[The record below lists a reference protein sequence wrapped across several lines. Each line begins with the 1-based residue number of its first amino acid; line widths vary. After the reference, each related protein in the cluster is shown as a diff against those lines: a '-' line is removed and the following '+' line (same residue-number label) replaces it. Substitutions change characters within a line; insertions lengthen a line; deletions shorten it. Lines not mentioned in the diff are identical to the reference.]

1 MAVPWFKTAFTPTLS
16 GITMQIKQIALA
28 VAAALAAASSF
39 AADVPHVAT
48 SSYTTG
54 ASAQQPDF
62 TAALGTMCTAAGG
75 TLHAFK
81 ATANNN
87 GGLENQL
94 TLACQDST
102 GAAKSFNLTA
112 IDTVYQNVGGGSL
125 TSVINPL
132 LNTSTTFVDPA
143 SATCAV
149 GITVGSGAVLPAGT
163 VVHTG
168 CGTLTSQSEGGF
180 SDTEVTIAQSY
191 LDGVFAAS
199 GISPT
204 PSLATITTKSAN
216 LLQAFGVAVSD
227 DLYVALYKA
236 QVGTIIPASLCP
248 AATAT
253 AADIVAA
260 GYGSAT
266 VTANT
271 LCQPSVSRAE
281 MASIMNGTTIV
292 KNNGTLVFNGLA
304 SNKLTYCRRPVTSGT
319 QQTAQNYFLT
329 NPASTSGLPVIGGD
343 YTLLN
348 SASKIESI
356 SNGVKFAV
364 FVGSGTGNTTDCL
377 GGRNADTTPGANGT
391 IAAGPVYRIGIVSA
405 EKRPNV
411 AFASSTTAA
420 QGNYKF
426 VRLSEVPVTE
436 GGTTSTNT
444 FTAKTGRYDFIVE
457 SRVNTETA
465 ATSAATVTL
474 LDQVIANISGN
485 AYPGLFKIDTTA
497 TTTRSFNHF
506 NSDSKA
512 PVVR

>member
-1 MAVPWFKTAFTPTLS
+1 
-16 GITMQIKQIALA
+16 MQIKQIALA
-28 VAAALAAASSF
+28 VAASLAAASSF

-62 TAALGTMCTAAGG
+62 TAALGNMCTAAGG

-81 ATANNN
+81 NTANNN
-87 GGLENQL
+87 GNLENVL

-102 GAAKSFNLTA
+102 GAAKAFNGTT

-132 LNTSTTFVDPA
+132 LNTSTTFVDAA

-149 GITVGSGAVLPAGT
+149 GATVGTGAVLPAGT

-248 AATAT
+248 AASA
-253 AADIVAA
+253 ASADIVAA
-260 GYGSAT
+260 GYGGT
-266 VTANT
+266 VGTTTYVPNT

-281 MASIMNGTTIV
+281 MASVMNGTALV
-292 KNNGTLVFNGLA
+292 KASGTLVFNGLA

-329 NPASTSGLPVIGGD
+329 NPASGSGLSVFGGD

-348 SASKIESI
+348 ASSKIESI
-356 SNGVKFAV
+356 TNGVKYAV

-377 GGRNADTTPGANGT
+377 GGRNADTTPGTNGT
-391 IAAGPVYRIGIVSA
+391 VSAGPQYRIGIVSA

-411 AFASSTTAA
+411 AFASPVASPAA

-444 FTAKTGRYDFIVE
+444 FTAKNGRYDLIVE

-474 LDQVIANISGN
+474 FDQVIANISGST
-485 AYPGLFKIDTTA
+485 YPGLFKIDTTT
-497 TTTRSFNHF
+497 TTTRSFNHSG
-506 NSDSKA
+506 SDSKA

>member
-1 MAVPWFKTAFTPTLS
+1 LNHQGAVTVPWFNTAFTPTFS

-28 VAAALAAASSF
+28 VAAAVAAASSF

-62 TAALGTMCTAAGG
+62 TAALGAMCSAAGG

-81 ATANNN
+81 ATTNNN
-87 GGLENQL
+87 GNLENQL

-125 TSVINPL
+125 TSVINPI

-143 SATCAV
+143 STTCAV
-149 GITVGSGAVLPAGT
+149 GTTVGTGAVLPAGT

-191 LDGVFAAS
+191 LDGLGVNLS
-199 GISPT
+199 GVTS
-204 PSLATITTKSAN
+204 KSAG

-248 AATAT
+248 AVTAT

-260 GYGSAT
+260 GYGSST

-281 MASIMNGTTIV
+281 MASVMTGTTLA
-292 KNNGTLVFNGLA
+292 KNSGTLVFNGLPNA
-304 SNKLTYCRRPVTSGT
+304 KLTYCRRPVTSGT

-329 NPASTSGLPVIGGD
+329 NPASASGLPVFGGD
-343 YTLLN
+343 YTLAN

-356 SNGVKFAV
+356 TNGVRYAV

-377 GGRNADTTPGANGT
+377 GGRNADSTPGANGT
-391 IAAGPVYRIGIVSA
+391 ISAGPQYRIGIVSA
-405 EKRPNV
+405 EKRPAI
-411 AFASSTTAA
+411 AFLSPTTAA

-457 SRVNTETA
+457 SRVNTETT

-474 LDQVIANISGN
+474 LDQVIANISGS
-485 AYPGLFKIDTTA
+485 AYPGLFKIDNTA
-497 TTTRSFNHF
+497 TTTRSFNHSG
-506 NSDSKA
+506 SDSKA
-512 PVVR
+512 PVIR

>member
-1 MAVPWFKTAFTPTLS
+1 LNHQGAVTVPWFNTAFTPTFS

-28 VAAALAAASSF
+28 VAAAVAAASSF

-62 TAALGTMCTAAGG
+62 TAALGAMCSAAGG

-81 ATANNN
+81 ATTNNN
-87 GGLENQL
+87 GNLENQL

-125 TSVINPL
+125 TSVINPI

-143 SATCAV
+143 SAACAV

-191 LDGVFAAS
+191 LDGLGVNLS
-199 GISPT
+199 GVTS
-204 PSLATITTKSAN
+204 KSAN

-248 AATAT
+248 AVTAT

-260 GYGSAT
+260 GYGSST

-281 MASIMNGTTIV
+281 MASVMTGTTLA
-292 KNNGTLVFNGLA
+292 KNSGTLVFNGLPNA
-304 SNKLTYCRRPVTSGT
+304 KLTYCRRPVTSGT

-329 NPASTSGLPVIGGD
+329 NPASASGLPVFGGD
-343 YTLLN
+343 YTLAN

-356 SNGVKFAV
+356 TNGVRYAV

-377 GGRNADTTPGANGT
+377 GGRNADSTPGANGT
-391 IAAGPVYRIGIVSA
+391 ISAGPQYRIGIVSA
-405 EKRPNV
+405 EKRPAI
-411 AFASSTTAA
+411 AFLSPTTAA

-444 FTAKTGRYDFIVE
+444 FTAKNGRYDLIVE
-457 SRVNTETA
+457 SRVNYESGG
-465 ATSAATVTL
+465 ATSAASQTL
-474 LDQVIANISGN
+474 FDQVIANISGST
-485 AYPGLFKIDTTA
+485 YPGLFKIDTTA
-497 TTTRSFNHF
+497 TTARSFNHDS
-506 NSDSKA
+506 SDSRKA
-512 PVVR
+512 VVR